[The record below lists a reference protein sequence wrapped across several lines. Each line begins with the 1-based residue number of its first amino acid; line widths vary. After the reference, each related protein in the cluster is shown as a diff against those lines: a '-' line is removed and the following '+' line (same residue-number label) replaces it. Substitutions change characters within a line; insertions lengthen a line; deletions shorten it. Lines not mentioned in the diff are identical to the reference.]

1 MRFDPARNCH
11 SRLADG
17 TPGHRR
23 RYMKKILLVS
33 FWLVLSIQASC
44 SEEHRQPQSSDI
56 SLEGAG
62 SLTIIFEDGAD
73 TGFSDDEKQLITD
86 LVTHAEQDVRALL
99 HTLPDAIEVTAI
111 VIDRNVDIVGGVTG
125 RADAPG
131 KVLIEFSSAFPGGIS
146 AAAKGALS
154 STIFHEFHHLARG
167 WTIQGNKFGAGI
179 PIAAVNEGLATVF
192 AEEYTGVY
200 FEAAYS
206 YPQNAAEWLQE
217 ILALPVDA
225 DYSTWMM
232 GEHPDGRNS
241 IGYRVGRY
249 IVHQAIANSGKSILE
264 LSGLAPNEIL
274 RLAEKGS
281 GKMVG

>member
-1 MRFDPARNCH
+1 
-11 SRLADG
+11 
-17 TPGHRR
+17 
-23 RYMKKILLVS
+23 MKKLFLISLWLL
-33 FWLVLSIQASC
+33 LSSQAAYSD
-44 SEEHRQPQSSDI
+44 EHRQTQSSDR

-62 SLTIIFEDGAD
+62 SLTIIYEGGTE

-86 LVTHAEQDVRALL
+86 LVTHTEQAVRALL
-99 HTLPDAIEVTAI
+99 PALPDAIEVTAV

-131 KVLIEFSSAFPGGIS
+131 KVLIEISSVFPGGIS
-146 AAAKGALS
+146 AAANSALS

-167 WTIQGNKFGAGI
+167 WTIQRNKFGPGI
-179 PIAAVNEGLATVF
+179 PIAAVNEGLAAVF

-200 FEAAYS
+200 FEEAYR
-206 YPQNAAEWLQE
+206 YPEDVAEWLQE

-241 IGYRVGRY
+241 IGYRVYASKSGS
-249 IVHQAIANSGKSILE
+249 QAS
-264 LSGLAPNEIL
+264 
-274 RLAEKGS
+274 
-281 GKMVG
+281 

>member
-1 MRFDPARNCH
+1 
-11 SRLADG
+11 
-17 TPGHRR
+17 
-23 RYMKKILLVS
+23 MKKISLV
-33 FWLVLSIQASC
+33 FLWLVLSSQVSC
-44 SEEHRQPQSSDI
+44 SDEHLPAKSSGI
-56 SLEGAG
+56 SLDGTG
-62 SLTIIFEDGAD
+62 SLTIVYEDGEE
-73 TGFSDDEKQLITD
+73 TGFSDDEKRLITD
-86 LVTHAEQDVRALL
+86 LIRDAEEEVRALL
-99 HTLPDAIEVTAI
+99 PTLPDVIEVTAM

-131 KVLIEFSSAFPGGIS
+131 KVLIEVSSVFPGGIS
-146 AAAKGALS
+146 AAAHSALS
-154 STIFHEFHHLARG
+154 STVFHEFHHLDRG

-206 YPQNAAEWLQE
+206 YPEDAAEWLEE

-249 IVHQAIANSGKSILE
+249 IVHQATANSGKSILE
-264 LSGLAPNEIL
+264 LSSLTPREIL
-274 RLAEKGS
+274 ELAETPPADGNS
-281 GKMVG
+281 P

>member
-1 MRFDPARNCH
+1 
-11 SRLADG
+11 
-17 TPGHRR
+17 
-23 RYMKKILLVS
+23 MKKIRLVIL
-33 FWLVLSIQASC
+33 WLVLSSQASC
-44 SEEHRQPQSSDI
+44 SDEHLPAKSSGI
-56 SLEGAG
+56 SPHGTG
-62 SLTIIFEDGAD
+62 SLTIVYEDGEE

-86 LVTHAEQDVRALL
+86 LVRDAEEEVRALL
-99 HTLPDAIEVTAI
+99 PTLPDVIEVTAM

-125 RADAPG
+125 RANAPG
-131 KVLIEFSSAFPGGIS
+131 RVLVELSSVFPGGIS
-146 AAAKGALS
+146 AAAQSALS
-154 STIFHEFHHLARG
+154 STIFHEFHHLDRG

-179 PIAAVNEGLATVF
+179 PIAAVNEGLASVF

-206 YPQNAAEWLQE
+206 YPEDVAEWLEE
-217 ILALPVDA
+217 ILALPADA

-264 LSGLAPNEIL
+264 LSSLAPKEIL
-274 RLAEKGS
+274 RLAETPP
-281 GKMVG
+281 VGGNSP

>member
-1 MRFDPARNCH
+1 
-11 SRLADG
+11 
-17 TPGHRR
+17 
-23 RYMKKILLVS
+23 MKKISLV
-33 FWLVLSIQASC
+33 FLWLVLSSQASC
-44 SEEHRQPQSSDI
+44 SDEHLPAKSSGV
-56 SLEGAG
+56 SLDDTD
-62 SLTIIFEDGAD
+62 SLTIVYEDGEE
-73 TGFSDDEKQLITD
+73 TGFSDDEKQLIED
-86 LVTHAEQDVRALL
+86 LVKDAEERVRALL
-99 HTLPDAIEVTAI
+99 PTLPDAIEVTAT

-131 KVLIEFSSAFPGGIS
+131 KVLIEVSSVFPGGIS
-146 AAAKGALS
+146 AAAHSALS
-154 STIFHEFHHLARG
+154 STVFHEFHHLDRG

-206 YPQNAAEWLQE
+206 YPEDAAEWLEE

-249 IVHQAIANSGKSILE
+249 IVHQATANSGKGILE
-264 LSGLAPNEIL
+264 LSSLTPREIL
-274 RLAEKGS
+274 ELAETPPADGNS
-281 GKMVG
+281 P

>member
-1 MRFDPARNCH
+1 
-11 SRLADG
+11 
-17 TPGHRR
+17 
-23 RYMKKILLVS
+23 MKKILLVS
-33 FWLVLSIQASC
+33 LWLVLSSQASC
-44 SEEHRQPQSSDI
+44 SDEHRPVQSSDI
-56 SLEGAG
+56 SLDSTA
-62 SLTIIFEDGAD
+62 SLTIAYEGDAE

-86 LVTHAEQDVRALL
+86 LLRHGEQEVRTLL
-99 HTLPDAIEVTAI
+99 PTLPDVIEVTAM

-131 KVLIEFSSAFPGGIS
+131 KVLIEFSNVFPGGIS
-146 AAAKGALS
+146 AAAQSGLS

-167 WTIQGNKFGAGI
+167 WTIQENKFGPGI

-200 FEAAYS
+200 FEEAYS
-206 YPQNAAEWLQE
+206 YPKDTAAWLQE

-249 IVHQAIANSGKSILE
+249 IVHQATANSGTSILE
-264 LSGLAPNEIL
+264 LSRLAPDEIL
-274 RLAEKGS
+274 RLAETPALG
-281 GKMVG
+281 GNVP

>member
-1 MRFDPARNCH
+1 
-11 SRLADG
+11 
-17 TPGHRR
+17 
-23 RYMKKILLVS
+23 MKKISLV
-33 FWLVLSIQASC
+33 FLWLVLSSQASC
-44 SEEHRQPQSSDI
+44 SDEHLPAKSSGV
-56 SLEGAG
+56 SLDDTD
-62 SLTIIFEDGAD
+62 SLTIVYEDGEE
-73 TGFSDDEKQLITD
+73 TGFSDDEKQLIED
-86 LVTHAEQDVRALL
+86 LVKDAEERVRALL
-99 HTLPDAIEVTAI
+99 PTLPDAIEVTAT

-131 KVLIEFSSAFPGGIS
+131 KVLIEVSSVFPGGIS
-146 AAAKGALS
+146 AAAHSALS
-154 STIFHEFHHLARG
+154 STVFHEFHHLDRG

-179 PIAAVNEGLATVF
+179 PIAAVNEGLASVF

-206 YPQNAAEWLQE
+206 YPEDAAEWLEE

-249 IVHQAIANSGKSILE
+249 IVHQATANSGKSILE
-264 LSGLAPNEIL
+264 LSSLAPKEILGLAETPP
-274 RLAEKGS
+274 
-281 GKMVG
+281 VGGNSP

>member
-1 MRFDPARNCH
+1 
-11 SRLADG
+11 
-17 TPGHRR
+17 
-23 RYMKKILLVS
+23 MKKIFLVCL
-33 FWLVLSIQASC
+33 WLALSSQASY
-44 SEEHRQPQSSDI
+44 SDEGRRPQSSDM
-56 SLEGAG
+56 SSDGTD
-62 SLTIIFEDGAD
+62 SLTITFRAGSE

-86 LVTHAEQDVRALL
+86 LIRRAEQEVSALL
-99 HTLPDAIEVTAI
+99 PTLPDVIEVTAM

-131 KVLIEFSSAFPGGIS
+131 KVLIEISSVFPGGIT
-146 AAAKGALS
+146 AAAQSALS
-154 STIFHEFHHLARG
+154 STIFHEFHHLDRG
-167 WTIQGNKFGAGI
+167 WTIHGNKFGPGI
-179 PIAAVNEGLATVF
+179 PIAAVNEGLASVF
-192 AEEYTGVY
+192 AEQYTGVY

-206 YPQNAAEWLQE
+206 YPENAAEWLE
-217 ILALPVDA
+217 EVLALPVDA